1 MKGMNRSLRPI
12 ATSLLLCLC
21 SVYAW
26 ADRVIYNYDASG
38 NRTRAR
44 KEILLRGE
52 HSPEDDSQPRHE
64 SLSLRRVTIYPNP
77 TEGELIIEITGGDS
91 FEGASITIYAASG
104 GIVYYNEEINTVN
117 KIDLTPC
124 PRGMYLIMIRIDG
137 ETSSWKIIKI

>member
-1 MKGMNRSLRPI
+1 MKRTNHFIRRMI
-12 ATSLLLCLC
+12 CTSLLCAFAN
-21 SVYAW
+21 SIN

-52 HSPEDDSQPRHE
+52 DSPEDDSQPRHE

-104 GIVYYNEEINTVN
+104 GVVYYNEEINTVN
-117 KIDLTPC
+117 EIDLTPC
-124 PRGMYLIMIRIDG
+124 LRGMYLIMIRIDG